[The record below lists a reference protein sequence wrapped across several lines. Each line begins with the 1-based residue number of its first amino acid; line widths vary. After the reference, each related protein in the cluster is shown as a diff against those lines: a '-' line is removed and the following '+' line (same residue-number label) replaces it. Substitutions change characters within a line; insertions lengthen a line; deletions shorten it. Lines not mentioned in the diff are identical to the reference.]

1 MEKTS
6 ENQHQS
12 DSSRAAADRVV
23 QHKEDGGMASEFIN
37 NRPDALSLKQL
48 RETMHSSPQAKE
60 AAQLMAKINN
70 SPYPVKKN
78 QLIANV
84 QSTAQRIEKEEPLQG
99 KSETTQRKNTEDPV
113 QGKAD
118 SDQPAHTSTTKLSH
132 TGLPDNLKS
141 GIESLSGM
149 SMDKVS
155 VHYNSSHPAQLNALA
170 YAQGTDI
177 HIAPGQEQHLPHE
190 AWHVVQQTQGRVR
203 PTMQMKNGIP
213 INDDQELEQEANVM
227 GNKAL
232 QMHQLDST
240 TATEKII
247 KKTLAPTVMGRQT
260 VQRVLN
266 TSEQDDKLRILRDYV
281 QFTPPNHAP
290 FLNEYGSPPKDKVQY
305 KLKLLEKIRSNKHIK
320 HSLKSKAAM
329 AADEQDDDWSEGS
342 FNVNTLIT
350 AIDDI
355 YNHNLSRKD
364 GTRLIGR
371 TDDDFAHH
379 DCVWAAVA
387 YGLGRENSLEVERA
401 IAAEH
406 SSREGE
412 VEDSILYRIMEN
424 LGWTFLGQGTFAT
437 MFPAPRPGVATT
449 SNLRNSHNGRYI
461 ISEDKDAGGTQGHV
475 FAVDV
480 LDYDDASGPFGYSRS
495 ITFTDRQHERA
506 HHDATRVNP
515 PAFQVYVWKVTG

>member
-84 QSTAQRIEKEEPLQG
+84 QSTAQRIEKEEPPQG

-247 KKTLAPTVMGRQT
+247 KKHWLPQ
-260 VQRVLN
+260 
-266 TSEQDDKLRILRDYV
+266 
-281 QFTPPNHAP
+281 
-290 FLNEYGSPPKDKVQY
+290 
-305 KLKLLEKIRSNKHIK
+305 
-320 HSLKSKAAM
+320 
-329 AADEQDDDWSEGS
+329 
-342 FNVNTLIT
+342 
-350 AIDDI
+350 
-355 YNHNLSRKD
+355 
-364 GTRLIGR
+364 
-371 TDDDFAHH
+371 
-379 DCVWAAVA
+379 
-387 YGLGRENSLEVERA
+387 
-401 IAAEH
+401 
-406 SSREGE
+406 
-412 VEDSILYRIMEN
+412 
-424 LGWTFLGQGTFAT
+424 
-437 MFPAPRPGVATT
+437 
-449 SNLRNSHNGRYI
+449 
-461 ISEDKDAGGTQGHV
+461 
-475 FAVDV
+475 
-480 LDYDDASGPFGYSRS
+480 
-495 ITFTDRQHERA
+495 
-506 HHDATRVNP
+506 
-515 PAFQVYVWKVTG
+515 